1 VAIAKRSKPIPARV
15 VVVHD
20 EPSFLDPLVT
30 SLEAAGHDVTAFS
43 DPLLAWEA
51 LRIPNEIEILVTR
64 VQFGE
69 GKPHGVALAR
79 WARQMSPAV
88 GILFVALPEFQA
100 DVEDLGVLLPRPVSV
115 PEVAKAVGLMSS
127 SDRLGRGDASADGQ
141 R

>member
-1 VAIAKRSKPIPARV
+1 MGADERGKPIPAPV
-15 VVVHD
+15 IVVHD

-30 SLEAAGHDVTAFS
+30 SLEAAGHDVAAFS
-43 DPLLAWEA
+43 DPLLVWEA
-51 LRIPNEIEILVTR
+51 LRTSNKVEILVTR

-69 GKPHGVALAR
+69 GKPHGVALAQ
-79 WARQMSPAV
+79 WARERSPAV

-115 PEVAKAVGLMSS
+115 PEVAEAVGRMLS
-127 SDRLGRGDASADGQ
+127 SDRLGRGNASADSQ